1 MGVWVEV
8 FGVEVLGGWHLS
20 RDENDE
26 PVGGTVAEVDDDV
39 AGRVVLVLKLEQ
51 HFVEENLLLG
61 I

>member
-1 MGVWVEV
+1 M
-8 FGVEVLGGWHLS
+8 FGAEVLGGWHLS